1 MVISLSNDGPILLV
15 YYNTLKDF
23 MLIRHLIYCLSVAG
37 MLCLLL
43 LPVNQYSWMSQLEP
57 EIIFLPTDPHQSDRA
72 IFSLCLVIAIGII
85 QTGLALTTPRR
96 TEKILALIIILATTL
111 IWLWRFGG

>member
-1 MVISLSNDGPILLV
+1 MGEFESLNHSRKAPGFAGGL
-15 YYNTLKDF
+15 
-23 MLIRHLIYCLSVAG
+23 LIYCLSVAG

-72 IFSLCLVIAIGII
+72 IFSLCLVIAIGIM
-85 QTGLALTTPRR
+85 QAGLALTTPRR
-96 TEKILALIIILATTL
+96 TEKILALIIMLATTL

>member
-1 MVISLSNDGPILLV
+1 MGEFESLNHSRKAPG
-15 YYNTLKDF
+15 F
-23 MLIRHLIYCLSVAG
+23 AGGSLIYCLSVAG

-72 IFSLCLVIAIGII
+72 IFSLCLVVAIGIM
-85 QTGLALTTPRR
+85 QAGLALTTSRR
-96 TEKILALIIILATTL
+96 T
-111 IWLWRFGG
+111 